1 MITTLKISCKK
12 ATGLIDKRQLVSL
25 TVSETIQLRIHTTI
39 CSICRR
45 YEKQSAWIE
54 QAVKHLQEQKP
65 KDLKLSETAR
75 NTILEKIIE
84 KK

>member
-12 ATGLIDKRQLVSL
+12 ATGLIDKKQIVSL

-54 QAVKHLQEQKP
+54 QAVKHLQDQKP
-65 KDLKLSETAR
+65 ENLTLSETAR
-75 NTILEKIIE
+75 NTILKKIIE